1 MRGSARRRAPAGFF
15 GVPVFRYLFFYNTS
29 FCLTLL
35 HILVLSGAHG
45 NRAQPGA
52 LCFAFGRRVWY
63 SLDMKVYAISDL
75 HLSFA
80 VDKPMDIFGDGW
92 QDHFE
97 KVKAD
102 WLGKVTPED
111 AVLLGGDISWGIS
124 VAEAAP
130 DYAALAELP
139 GRKIVLRGNHDYY
152 WSTLSKMRTAF
163 PDFDFVQNNCVRAGN
178 VLVAGSR
185 GWTLPSS
192 SSTPEDAKIYARELE
207 RLRLSLTDMS
217 KQRGEDDK
225 VVAMLHYPP
234 FEADRGDT
242 EVTALLEEFKPD
254 AVLYGHLHGKKVRVQ
269 PEIIKHGIRYLLT
282 SCDLVKNTLVPV
294 F

>member
-1 MRGSARRRAPAGFF
+1 
-15 GVPVFRYLFFYNTS
+15 
-29 FCLTLL
+29 
-35 HILVLSGAHG
+35 
-45 NRAQPGA
+45 
-52 LCFAFGRRVWY
+52 
-63 SLDMKVYAISDL
+63 MKVYAISDL

-102 WLGKVTPED
+102 WLEKVTPED

-152 WSTLSKMRTAF
+152 WSTLSKMRAAF
-163 PDFDFVQNNCVRAGN
+163 PDFDFVQNNCVRAGD

-185 GWTLPSS
+185 GWTLPSCS
-192 SSTPEDAKIYARELE
+192 
-207 RLRLSLTDMS
+207 
-217 KQRGEDDK
+217 RGS
-225 VVAMLHYPP
+225 ASPSP
-234 FEADRGDT
+234 T
-242 EVTALLEEFKPD
+242 
-254 AVLYGHLHGKKVRVQ
+254 
-269 PEIIKHGIRYLLT
+269 
-282 SCDLVKNTLVPV
+282 
-294 F
+294 